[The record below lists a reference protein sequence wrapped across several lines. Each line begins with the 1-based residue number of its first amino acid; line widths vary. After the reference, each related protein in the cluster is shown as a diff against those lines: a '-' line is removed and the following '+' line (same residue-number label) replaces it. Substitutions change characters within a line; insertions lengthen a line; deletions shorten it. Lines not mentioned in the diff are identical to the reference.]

1 MISKYSNQRFQGSNN
16 SQGEAMGVATE
27 NSGTNSPVKDERI
40 RVNGFGQVLEML
52 KIADHDFRISLLRRL
67 GAKDA
72 ELARALMQEL
82 KSLGLL

>member
-1 MISKYSNQRFQGSNN
+1 MISKY
-16 SQGEAMGVATE
+16 
-27 NSGTNSPVKDERI
+27 TNSRGSQANNPVEESMGPPQAASNVKAPNKEERI

-67 GAKDA
+67 GAKDP

-82 KSLGLL
+82 NSLGLL